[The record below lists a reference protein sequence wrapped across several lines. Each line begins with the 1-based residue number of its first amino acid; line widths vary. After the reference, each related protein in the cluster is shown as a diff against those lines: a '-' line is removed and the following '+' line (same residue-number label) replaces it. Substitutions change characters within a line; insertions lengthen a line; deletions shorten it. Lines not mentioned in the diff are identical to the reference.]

1 MEIFNRREKRILL
14 TLLIFVLAGVGVH
27 TVRFL
32 YKPKVSADQ
41 VSFLLP
47 EKTEPEV
54 KGTFTVQVV
63 GEVNNPGIYSL
74 KMGLRVKDAISAAG
88 GAKDGACTDA
98 LNLALPLL
106 DGMRIYVPAEGA
118 PLDRPESFITYGY
131 GVAASYQESE
141 VSLDLN
147 TATVEQLIS
156 LPGIGEVRATR
167 IIEYREEHGEFTNK
181 KELLKIEGIGE
192 KLYREI
198 EGKVQVK

>member
-32 YKPKVSADQ
+32 YKPKVFADQ

-167 IIEYREEHGEFTNK
+167 IIEYREEHGGFTNK

-192 KLYREI
+192 NLYREI
-198 EGKVQVK
+198 GGKIQVK

>member
-131 GVAASYQESE
+131 GVAASYQESK

-147 TATVEQLIS
+147 TATMEQLIS
-156 LPGIGEVRATR
+156 LPGIGEVRAMR
-167 IIEYREEHGEFTNK
+167 IIEYREEHGGFTNK

-192 KLYREI
+192 KLCREI

>member
-14 TLLIFVLAGVGVH
+14 TLLIFILAGVGVH
-27 TVRFL
+27 MVRFL

-63 GEVNNPGIYSL
+63 GEIKNPGIYSL
-74 KMGLRVKDAISAAG
+74 KMGMRVKDAISAAG

-141 VSLDLN
+141 VLLDLN
-147 TATVEQLIS
+147 TATVDKLIS
-156 LPGIGEVRATR
+156 LPGIGEVRAMR

-198 EGKVQVK
+198 EGKIHVK